1 MGNVVPHLQE
11 AVRLEPTALQAGRR
25 WSAGVTTRA
34 IASEP
39 PILSIHARQL
49 VVPPVA
55 FGGAGDAA
63 VLVGESFTSS
73 YGHACG
79 LRRAD
84 VQVRPLGK
92 DLFIQR
98 TEWQPQMRT
107 TPRPLIRLYGH
118 QWRGSA
124 RHMDHLLTYVVRI
137 PAHYQPD
144 CYESSLVILTQK
156 D

>member
-1 MGNVVPHLQE
+1 MQRQGLQR
-11 AVRLEPTALQAGRR
+11 ASRPYCRCAPGCRWQPTALQAGRR

-39 PILSIHARQL
+39 PILSIHAWQL

-79 LRRAD
+79 LRRAV
-84 VQVRPLGK
+84 VQVWPLGTN
-92 DLFIQR
+92 LFTTADRAATTDAHKPEATDSPVWASVEGECKTYGSFIDICCTHTR
-98 TEWQPQMRT
+98 TLST
-107 TPRPLIRLYGH
+107 RL
-118 QWRGSA
+118 
-124 RHMDHLLTYVVRI
+124 L
-137 PAHYQPD
+137 
-144 CYESSLVILTQK
+144 
-156 D
+156 